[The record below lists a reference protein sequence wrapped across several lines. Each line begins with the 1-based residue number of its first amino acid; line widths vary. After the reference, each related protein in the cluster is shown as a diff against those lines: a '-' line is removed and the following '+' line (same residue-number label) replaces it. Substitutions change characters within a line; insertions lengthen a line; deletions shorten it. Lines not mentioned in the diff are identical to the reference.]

1 MNKKCDHILGAVLY
15 DDESWLYL
23 ESRGIEDIVLCTDLF
38 KYCPNCG
45 ANLTEIDISKL
56 PEGFNQPIKI
66 FNTALQASE
75 WVKGNT
81 AIGKNAKTAMEIK
94 PLQYEDVKRIVLKSN
109 VLDYIL
115 EIVTEMNN
123 QNIPKEKRCLKL
135 PLSLIEI
142 I

>member
-1 MNKKCDHILGAVLY
+1 MEKRELLMNKKCNHIIW
-15 DDESWLYL
+15 E
-23 ESRGIEDIVLCTDLF
+23 
-38 KYCPNCG
+38 K
-45 ANLTEIDISKL
+45 
-56 PEGFNQPIKI
+56 
-66 FNTALQASE
+66 
-75 WVKGNT
+75 
-81 AIGKNAKTAMEIK
+81 AKTAMEIK
-94 PLQYEDVKRIVLKSN
+94 PLQYEDVKRIVLNST